1 MKYKLMTGDFKMRKA
16 KETQTFDFRPLGLA
30 IREAREKAGLSRND
44 LGDKVF
50 YGERHIAEIE
60 NAGAHPSFQLFH
72 DLITM
77 FNISVDEYFY
87 PDKKAEKSTLRR
99 QIETAMDVFSDEVLL
114 IIQGTIDGIMKSRPA
129 FKDRTS

>member
-1 MKYKLMTGDFKMRKA
+1 MRKT
-16 KETQTFDFRPLGLA
+16 KETHTFDFRPLGLA

-60 NAGAHPSFQLFH
+60 NVGSHPSFQLFH
-72 DLITM
+72 DLVTM

-87 PDKKAEKSTLRR
+87 PAEKVAKSTARR
-99 QIETAMDVFSDEVLL
+99 QIETALDLLSDNELK
-114 IIQGTIDGIMKSRPA
+114 IIQGTIDGILNSREN
-129 FKDRTS
+129 KK